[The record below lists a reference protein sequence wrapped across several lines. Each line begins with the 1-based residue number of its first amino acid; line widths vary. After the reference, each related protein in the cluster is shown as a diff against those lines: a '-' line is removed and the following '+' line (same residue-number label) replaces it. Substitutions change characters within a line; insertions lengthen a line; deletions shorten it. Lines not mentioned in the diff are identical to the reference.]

1 MKEIQFIQTTP
12 DQLVEKILSGVRSEL
27 QELKN
32 DFQPK
37 APTEYLTRKETKD
50 LLRIDLSTLST
61 HTKNGL
67 LQSYGIGN
75 RVLYKRSEVEKAIQE
90 LKHR

>member
-1 MKEIQFIQTTP
+1 MKQIQFVQTTP
-12 DQLVEKILSGVRSEL
+12 DQLREEILSGVKTQI

-37 APTEYLTRKETKD
+37 VPTEYLTRKETKD

-67 LQSYGIGN
+67 LKSYGIGN
-75 RVLYKRSEVEKAIQE
+75 RVLYKRAEVEEAIQE